1 MRNYFFIKS
10 FLIIFS
16 STSCKSDLNENKTNL
31 FNQKNQANWTQSI
44 QKDDR
49 IESLQT
55 NIKDKRQEKV
65 PTKETQ
71 ILVDSLKTQIQN
83 VTALIEKDKEN
94 IQKNEP
100 ADQFGMKNGAFK
112 MITGNPS
119 TKAYNNPDSQCNR
132 RQFYSSINYDEEKIR
147 QLGMI
152 LNQITADTTNRGQLH
167 IDITNAGRAYSQFL
181 FERVIDKTK
190 EVQEKLN
197 LLPLK
202 DLKKIT
208 IKIDAIIK
216 LKLLWQNTVDNI
228 INDYNNDTNGIK
240 TDSQKLI
247 EHIKEKYGKIL
258 KQKIPRI
265 GIIASEINKI
275 LKTLK

>member
-1 MRNYFFIKS
+1 
-10 FLIIFS
+10 
-16 STSCKSDLNENKTNL
+16 
-31 FNQKNQANWTQSI
+31 
-44 QKDDR
+44 
-49 IESLQT
+49 
-55 NIKDKRQEKV
+55 
-65 PTKETQ
+65 
-71 ILVDSLKTQIQN
+71 
-83 VTALIEKDKEN
+83 
-94 IQKNEP
+94 
-100 ADQFGMKNGAFK
+100 
-112 MITGNPS
+112 